1 MSLYIADCMNEIIL
15 WDYVITQY
23 SMAILID
30 FDLNHK
36 QLGQN
41 VSLDAL
47 YLSDYLKLAILF
59 LNYSYF

>member
-1 MSLYIADCMNEIIL
+1 MADCMNLIIM

-23 SMAILID
+23 SMAILFH

-47 YLSDYLKLAILF
+47 
-59 LNYSYF
+59 